1 MGSALLAAALLIQGF
16 ALSASAAVERDR
28 VSVGE
33 EFTFTISAAS
43 DGTGSLTLITPAFDG
58 FTIVRRSERREVA
71 VSGRRT
77 QVWEF
82 QLKATAAGKRQ
93 IGAVQVVQGGVVAE
107 TAPVDVEVVAEGTGL
122 AAQLNPRLREMLLA
136 VPPPPDSGAQI
147 TVLTSAP
154 SAVVGQQV
162 DVVTLAWFPRELRL
176 RLRRQPTLEPPTFT
190 GVWNYPQPVPPGI
203 IATKRVGDA
212 WFDLFV
218 YHQVLFPITAGQVRG
233 TPAVLRF
240 SVPLAFQFF
249 SQEERYELKSAIPR
263 LAVLP
268 LPDHGRPAGFD
279 GAVGN
284 GITLTREVDGLPRA
298 GEPVGV
304 RFVLSGRGNVALWPP
319 PFLRWPAGL
328 QVYPEGTSEELDA
341 VGGVLGGRKIFRFLV
356 VPDSSGALAIPSVT
370 YHYFDPEPA
379 SYQVAVAPGVKV
391 PVAPALTPVASRA
404 EPPAMILGTTPPP
417 SWRWAHAL
425 PGWVWGILWLAPVA
439 AFGLSRIPRRARTV
453 AGRAE
458 RIPPWLEAQR
468 QLDGVMRALG
478 VEGGAEPVTLMR
490 ALRGAGADAALAE
503 RVVSLQ
509 GRLGAERFAP
519 AGGGSSSALLA
530 EARATSS
537 ALGRLAHRGRGG
549 KGAVVSVALLLLLA
563 ARSDG
568 QGIPAERLYETGAYR
583 AAMEAFAARAAAT
596 PAVVGNWYGLG
607 AAAYR
612 LGEDG
617 AAAAAWT
624 TAARLAPR
632 SRTMARALLLV
643 PAPDPNTAL
652 WRAIWPVTAEELFL
666 AATLL
671 WIATWVGVGISR
683 RWRGRYAVVAGGAVA
698 ALLAAGWL
706 SHEGSRPLGLVAVA
720 APLRVSPHGRAPG
733 SRDLPVGT
741 GVRPTTRRG
750 DWTLVRAAT
759 GEVGWIPVAQVA
771 WVRE

>member
-1 MGSALLAAALLIQGF
+1 MGSALFATLMLVQGL
-16 ALSASAAVERDR
+16 ALSASAAVDRDR
-28 VSVGE
+28 VAVGE
-33 EFTFTISAAS
+33 ELTLTISAAS
-43 DGTGSLTLITPAFDG
+43 DGSGSLTLITPSFDG
-58 FTIVRRSERREVA
+58 FTVVRRSERREVA
-71 VSGRRT
+71 VTGRRT

-82 QLKATAAGKRQ
+82 QLKGMTVGRHQ
-93 IGAVQVVQGGVVAE
+93 LGPVQVVQGGVAAH
-107 TAPVDVEVVAEGTGL
+107 TAAVEVEVLAEGTGL
-122 AAQLNPRLREMLLA
+122 VAQLNPRLREMLLA

-147 TVLTSAP
+147 TVLTSTP
-154 SAVVGQQV
+154 SAIVGQQV

-190 GVWNYPQPVPPGI
+190 GVWNYPQSVPPGI
-203 IATKRVGDA
+203 IATKRVGES

-218 YHQVLFPITAGQVRG
+218 YHQVLFPITSGQVRG

-268 LPDHGRPAGFD
+268 LPDDGRPAGFD
-279 GAVGN
+279 GAVGS
-284 GITLTREVDGLPRA
+284 GITLTREVDGPPRT

-319 PFLRWPAGL
+319 PFIRWPAGL
-328 QVYPEGTSEELDA
+328 QVYPEGTDEKLDG
-341 VGGVLGGRKIFRFLV
+341 VGGVLGGTKTFRYLV
-356 VPDSSGALAIPSVT
+356 VPDSSGALPIPSVT

-379 SYQVAVAPGVKV
+379 TYRVASAPGVRV

-404 EPPAMILGTTPPP
+404 EPPAMILAPAPPP
-417 SWRWAHAL
+417 SWRIAHAL
-425 PGWVWGILWLAPVA
+425 PGWGWIILWLAPVA
-439 AFGLSRIPRRARTV
+439 AFGLSRLPRRERAV

-458 RIPPWLEAQR
+458 RVPPWLEAQR
-468 QLDGVMRALG
+468 HLDGALHALG
-478 VEGGAEPVTLMR
+478 VEAGGEPVALTR
-490 ALRGAGADAALAE
+490 ALRGAGADAALAD
-503 RVVSLQ
+503 RVVSVQ

-519 AGGGSSSALLA
+519 TGGGTSSALLA
-530 EARATSS
+530 EARATSA
-537 ALGRLAHRGRGG
+537 ALVRLAQRGRGR
-549 KGAVVSVALLLLLA
+549 GARAIGIGVLLLLA

-568 QGIPAERLYETGAYR
+568 QGVPAERLYETGAFR
-583 AAMEAFAARAAAT
+583 AAMEAYATRAAAD
-596 PAVVGNWYGLG
+596 PAVVANWYGIG
-607 AAAYR
+607 ASAYR

-617 AAAAAWT
+617 IAAAAWT

-632 SRTMARALLLV
+632 SRTLARALLLV

-652 WRAIWPVTAEELFL
+652 WRGIWPVTAEELFL
-666 AATLL
+666 GATLL
-671 WIATWVGVGISR
+671 WLATWIGVALSR
-683 RWRGRYAVVAGGAVA
+683 RWRGRWVVVACGAGI

-706 SHEGSRPLGLVAVA
+706 AREGERPLGLVATA

-741 GVRPTTRRG
+741 AVRPTTRRA

-759 GEVGWIPVAQVA
+759 GEVGWIPTAQVA